1 LIMDLSIIIVSWNT
15 SALLLQ
21 CLDSIY
27 QTGSRLAF
35 EVIVVD
41 NGSTDDSV
49 SLVEKHYPA
58 VTLIQNPQNL
68 GFARA
73 NNQGLQIGRGRYF
86 LLLNSDTIV
95 PPGALE
101 ALIGTADAEPTVG
114 VVGPKLLNMDGTL
127 QRSWASFPSFWS
139 EVVGKNFPFR
149 TPVPNRPNTFDVDWI
164 MGACMLVRRETL
176 NDVGNMDEDYFFY
189 SEETDWCFRIKKK
202 NWKIW
207 YITYA
212 EIFHLGGGS
221 TQRGSV
227 IQLVRLYQGKL
238 LYFKKNHGRFASTI
252 LRLGLALANAFGV
265 TRRLLFTNWLAREA
279 AFERIRNQ
287 SKLVWY
293 LIMNQYPNTN

>member
-1 LIMDLSIIIVSWNT
+1 MDLSIIIVSWNT

-27 QTGSRLAF
+27 QTGSGTAF

-73 NNQGLQIGRGRYF
+73 NNQGLQIGTGRYF

-149 TPVPNRPNTFDVDWI
+149 TPVLNRPNTFDVDWI

-176 NDVGNMDEDYFFY
+176 NDVGKMDEDYFFY

-207 YITYA
+207 YITHV

-252 LRLGLALANAFGV
+252 LRFGLALANAFGV
-265 TRRLLFTNWLAREA
+265 MRRLLFTNWLAREA

-293 LIMNQYPNTN
+293 LIMNRYPNTN